1 MIENLAFYFIIL
13 TGIYILIPIL
23 LDKDLKNV

>member
-13 TGIYILIPIL
+13 TGIYILISIL